1 MVNYV
6 DHLASLREIG
16 LLVNEPN
23 SINVWLWFK
32 WMKNLC
38 SYSLPFGLSHGTRRT
53 NLSPQDQAKYKLSSD
68 QAHVHVSSP
77 GLCALVS
84 PFTGFSSS
92 TTPTSSTNKIKLT
105 SAWTKKITWSDMYHE
120 KKINPKS
127 NSFSQQLKNLLF
139 LAMVTHVS
147 SVQNFHSW
155 DLDQCK
161 EQFSFI
167 LRYLSFHT
175 YAIHSDCLSIWW
187 LLLK

>member
-1 MVNYV
+1 MN
-6 DHLASLREIG
+6 LILSMFWFG
-16 LLVNEPN
+16 L
-23 SINVWLWFK
+23 K
-32 WMKNLC
+32 CTKNFIS

-120 KKINPKS
+120 KKNQSKIKLFLPTTQEFIVFGNSHTCIISSKFSFMRPRS
-127 NSFSQQLKNLLF
+127 VQGTIFFDITIPLFPYICNSF
-139 LAMVTHVS
+139 
-147 SVQNFHSW
+147 
-155 DLDQCK
+155 
-161 EQFSFI
+161 
-167 LRYLSFHT
+167 R
-175 YAIHSDCLSIWW
+175 LSIY
-187 LLLK
+187 LMATIEIMTNK

>member
-1 MVNYV
+1 MFWF
-6 DHLASLREIG
+6 G
-16 LLVNEPN
+16 L
-23 SINVWLWFK
+23 K
-32 WMKNLC
+32 CTKNFIS
-38 SYSLPFGLSHGTRRT
+38 SYSLPLGLSHGTRRT

-127 NSFSQQLKNLLF
+127 NSFSHHNSRIYCFWQWSHMYHQFKIFIHETSISARNNF
-139 LAMVTHVS
+139 LWYYDTS
-147 SVQNFHSW
+147 
-155 DLDQCK
+155 
-161 EQFSFI
+161 
-167 LRYLSFHT
+167 
-175 YAIHSDCLSIWW
+175 LSIHM
-187 LLLK
+187 

>member
-1 MVNYV
+1 MFWF
-6 DHLASLREIG
+6 G
-16 LLVNEPN
+16 L
-23 SINVWLWFK
+23 K
-32 WMKNLC
+32 CMKNFIS

-105 SAWTKKITWSDMYHE
+105 SAWKKYTWSNMYHE
-120 KKINPKS
+120 KINTKS
-127 NSFSQQLKNLLF
+127 NSFSHQLENILF

-155 DLDQCK
+155 DLDQYK
-161 EQFSFI
+161 EQFSLI

-175 YAIHSDCLSIWW
+175 YAIHSDCLSIDGYYWNND
-187 LLLK
+187 K

>member
-1 MVNYV
+1 
-6 DHLASLREIG
+6 
-16 LLVNEPN
+16 
-23 SINVWLWFK
+23 
-32 WMKNLC
+32 MKNSFS

-77 GLCALVS
+77 GLCELVS

-105 SAWTKKITWSDMYHE
+105 SAGTKKNYLVRHVSWK

-155 DLDQCK
+155 DLDQYK
-161 EQFSFI
+161 EQFSLI

>member
-1 MVNYV
+1 MFWF
-6 DHLASLREIG
+6 G
-16 LLVNEPN
+16 L
-23 SINVWLWFK
+23 K
-32 WMKNLC
+32 CTKNFIS
-38 SYSLPFGLSHGTRRT
+38 SYSLPLGLSHGTRRT

-139 LAMVTHVS
+139 LAIGHTCIISSKFSFMRPW
-147 SVQNFHSW
+147 SVQGTIFFDITIPLFPYICN
-155 DLDQCK
+155 
-161 EQFSFI
+161 SF
-167 LRYLSFHT
+167 R
-175 YAIHSDCLSIWW
+175 LSIY
-187 LLLK
+187 LMATIEIMTNK